1 MEDKLFFKV
10 WRNVYLFKM
19 ILEFKLLYE
28 KNEIV
33 TFLNLKSLIEYENK
47 EYIITLIY
55 KGNEAINEK
64 CFLPNYKNG
73 VLNRIVFKEQSISN
87 IAGCLIP
94 FGVEIIEFG
103 ISSTF
108 NNNILVS
115 TTPLFL
121 LPSTIKSVKNVVINE
136 TDYCKGNDY
145 LIPNNIKEITFLKCP
160 KISKDTIKFPSTLES
175 ITFIHDWNNGDSI
188 LKIGDIPN
196 GIKNLILSSYRE
208 GIDISV
214 LPHSIINLEV
224 ILKGNKLFK
233 NVIPMNVK
241 SLTIMYYN
249 ENENEN
255 ENENNNNKLEITHE
269 SLPQSLINLECYS
282 KDMKFLPNS
291 IPSTVEKLQIYDLQI
306 PLTPSILSSSNSIK
320 KFEIA
325 FDLIEFT
332 CKRLNLNFNYY
343 IGSLLQCLTSLI
355 EFSIIG
361 YFNSKIETNILPN
374 GLKIFNLLENINYNQ
389 PFDQDNILPSTLTH
403 LILNNNFSIE
413 NLLKIKLPISLT
425 FLSLS
430 KNLENNFNINNFN
443 NFNNNKNLKIHFRD

>member
-1 MEDKLFFKV
+1 MKDKLFFKV
-10 WRNVYLFKM
+10 WRNVYLLKM

-33 TFLNLKSLIEYENK
+33 TFLNLTSLIEYENK
-47 EYIITLIY
+47 EYIRTLIY
-55 KGNEAINEK
+55 KGNESINEK
-64 CFLPNYKNG
+64 CFLPNNKNG
-73 VLNRIVFKEQSISN
+73 VLNKIVFKEQSISN
-87 IAGCLIP
+87 IASCLIP

-103 ISSTF
+103 ISLTF

-136 TDYCKGNDY
+136 TDYSKGNDY

-175 ITFIHDWNNGDSI
+175 ITFINEWNNGDSI

-196 GIKNLILSSYRE
+196 GIKNLVLNSYKE
-208 GIDISV
+208 GFDISV
-214 LPHSIINLEV
+214 LPNSIINLEV
-224 ILKGNKLFK
+224 ILKCNKLVK
-233 NVIPMNVK
+233 NVIPINVK
-241 SLTIMYYN
+241 SLTMMYYI
-249 ENENEN
+249 NEN
-255 ENENNNNKLEITHE
+255 ENENNNTNKLEITHE
-269 SLPQSLINLECYS
+269 SLPPSLINLECYS

-291 IPSTVEKLQIYDLQI
+291 IPSTVENLQIYDLQI
-306 PLTPSILSSSNSIK
+306 PLTPSILSPSNSIK

-332 CKRLNLNFNYY
+332 CKRLNLNLNYY

-361 YFNSKIETNILPN
+361 YFNSKIDTNILPN
-374 GLKIFNLLENINYNQ
+374 G
-389 PFDQDNILPSTLTH
+389 
-403 LILNNNFSIE
+403 
-413 NLLKIKLPISLT
+413 
-425 FLSLS
+425 
-430 KNLENNFNINNFN
+430 
-443 NFNNNKNLKIHFRD
+443 